1 MQSYY
6 INIQIDINWT
16 CSLSQKVKEKL
27 KFCIILSEI
36 SFRSTK
42 TGKKRRTFLLRKQLK
57 MDRKVCNIKAINDF
71 CMFVQLP
78 PILADCVIKRSYNM
92 IYTRRIPVLFRYLVF
107 KSIILSPTRWINVV
121 STWETGSWKCQTIEL
136 DGSRFATTMADGW
149 PFLAMGFE
157 TVQICLLCWR

>member
-1 MQSYY
+1 MFFIAKSKRKIEILYNFIRNQ
-6 INIQIDINWT
+6 
-16 CSLSQKVKEKL
+16 LSFDENGQKTQNV
-27 KFCIILSEI
+27 
-36 SFRSTK
+36 
-42 TGKKRRTFLLRKQLK
+42 LLRKQLK

-157 TVQICLLCWR
+157 TVQICLLC